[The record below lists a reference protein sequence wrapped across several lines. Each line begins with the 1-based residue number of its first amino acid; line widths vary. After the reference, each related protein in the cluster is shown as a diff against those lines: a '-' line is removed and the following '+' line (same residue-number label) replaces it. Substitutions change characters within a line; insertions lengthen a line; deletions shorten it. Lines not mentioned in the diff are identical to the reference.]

1 MKRSHLAREI
11 VETIVL
17 TFLIFVVVHFA
28 VQNYHVE
35 GISMQP
41 GLYSNEYVL
50 VNKMAYLFHA
60 PERGDVIVFHYPLDT
75 TRDFIKRV
83 IGIPGDTVI
92 TDSTRVWVDGV
103 QLKEPYVSEPF
114 NTAAGS
120 WTLRTDQYFVMG
132 DNRPSSDDSRLW
144 GVVPK
149 DYIIGKAVLVYWPLG
164 KWELINT
171 YSVVFAQIKTYH

>member
-17 TFLIFVVVHFA
+17 TFLIFVVVRFA

-60 PERGDVIVFHYPLDT
+60 LDT